1 MKTEFDRWPKKNQ
14 TDKFPPLKSLV
25 AFEATARLLNVTRA
39 AEELGVTQSAVSQ
52 QLRNLEKTLGVQLFF
67 RENLRLS
74 LTRNGELLA
83 PTVRTAFDSIYDRLS
98 ELHRHSNRV
107 RVAADSDTYAHILAP
122 SLALFLREHPAAQ
135 VWLSQLSENDEGAD
149 DGYDI
154 VLMLDSAS
162 SKYRESTGL
171 IPYPIELDA
180 IADQGLAVFVVPGME
195 MSEPVRLYLDWLNE
209 HVA

>member
-1 MKTEFDRWPKKNQ
+1 M
-14 TDKFPPLKSLV
+14 
-25 AFEATARLLNVTRA
+25 
-39 AEELGVTQSAVSQ
+39 
-52 QLRNLEKTLGVQLFF
+52 QLFF

-135 VWLSQLSENDEGAD
+135 VWLSQLSAADEGAD

>member
-1 MKTEFDRWPKKNQ
+1 MAEETNQ

-107 RVAADSDTYAHILAP
+107 RVAADSNTYAHILAP

>member
-1 MKTEFDRWPKKNQ
+1 MAEETNQ

-107 RVAADSDTYAHILAP
+107 RVAADSNTYAHILAP

-171 IPYPIELDA
+171 IPYPMELDA

-209 HVA
+209 QVA

>member
-1 MKTEFDRWPKKNQ
+1 MAEETNQ

-107 RVAADSDTYAHILAP
+107 RVAADSSTYAHILAP
-122 SLALFLREHPAAQ
+122 SLALFLREHPAAK
-135 VWLSQLSENDEGAD
+135 VWLSQLSANHEGAD

>member
-1 MKTEFDRWPKKNQ
+1 MAEETNQ

-98 ELHRHSNRV
+98 ELHRHRNRV
-107 RVAADSDTYAHILAP
+107 RVAADSDTYAQILAP
-122 SLALFLREHPAAQ
+122 AWA
-135 VWLSQLSENDEGAD
+135 WL
-149 DGYDI
+149 
-154 VLMLDSAS
+154 V
-162 SKYRESTGL
+162 
-171 IPYPIELDA
+171 
-180 IADQGLAVFVVPGME
+180 
-195 MSEPVRLYLDWLNE
+195 
-209 HVA
+209 

>member
-1 MKTEFDRWPKKNQ
+1 MAEETNQ

>member
-1 MKTEFDRWPKKNQ
+1 MAEETNQ

-107 RVAADSDTYAHILAP
+107 RVAADSSTYAHILAP

>member
-1 MKTEFDRWPKKNQ
+1 MAEETNQ

-107 RVAADSDTYAHILAP
+107 RVAADSNTYAHILAP

-171 IPYPIELDA
+171 IPYPMELDA

>member
-1 MKTEFDRWPKKNQ
+1 MAEETNQ

-52 QLRNLEKTLGVQLFF
+52 QLRNLEKTLDVQLFF

-74 LTRNGELLA
+74 LMRNGELLA

>member
-1 MKTEFDRWPKKNQ
+1 MAEETNQ

-83 PTVRTAFDSIYDRLS
+83 PTVGTAFDSIYDRLS

-180 IADQGLAVFVVPGME
+180 IADHGLAVFVVPGME

>member
-1 MKTEFDRWPKKNQ
+1 M
-14 TDKFPPLKSLV
+14 S
-25 AFEATARLLNVTRA
+25 
-39 AEELGVTQSAVSQ
+39 
-52 QLRNLEKTLGVQLFF
+52 
-67 RENLRLS
+67 
-74 LTRNGELLA
+74 
-83 PTVRTAFDSIYDRLS
+83 
-98 ELHRHSNRV
+98 
-107 RVAADSDTYAHILAP
+107 TYAHILAP

-135 VWLSQLSENDEGAD
+135 VWLSQLSAADEGAD

>member
-1 MKTEFDRWPKKNQ
+1 MAEDNNP

-74 LTRNGELLA
+74 LTRSGELLA

-98 ELHRHSNRV
+98 ELHRHSRRV
-107 RVAADSDTYAHILAP
+107 RVTADPNTYAEVLAP
-122 SLALFLREHPAAQ
+122 SLALFLKQHPSAQ
-135 VWLSQLSENDEGAD
+135 VWLSQIADFEEGAEE
-149 DGYDI
+149 GFDI
-154 VLMLDSAS
+154 LLVSDNVAWRYGGS
-162 SKYRESTGL
+162 SGL
-171 IPYPIELDA
+171 IPYPIDLKA
-180 IADQGLAVFVVPGME
+180 LAGQGLAAFVVPGME
-195 MSEPVRLYLDWLNE
+195 MSEPVRLYLNWLNQR
-209 HVA
+209 VAEVK

>member
-1 MKTEFDRWPKKNQ
+1 MAEETNQ

-52 QLRNLEKTLGVQLFF
+52 QLRNLERTLGVQLFF

-98 ELHRHSNRV
+98 ELHRHSHRV
-107 RVAADSDTYAHILAP
+107 RIAADSNTYANMLAP
-122 SLALFLREHPAAQ
+122 SLAVFLKEHPAAQ
-135 VWLSQLSENDEGAD
+135 VWLSQISENHEGMD
-149 DGYDI
+149 DGFDV
-154 VLMLDSAS
+154 VLV
-162 SKYRESTGL
+162 SKRAAWKHRDSTGL
-171 IPYPIELDA
+171 IPYPIALEA
-180 IADQGLAVFVVPGME
+180 IADQGLDVFVVPGME
-195 MSEPVRLYLDWLNE
+195 MSEPVRLYLDWLDQR
-209 HVA
+209 VA

>member
-1 MKTEFDRWPKKNQ
+1 MAEETNQ

-25 AFEATARLLNVTRA
+25 AFEATARLLNATRA

-107 RVAADSDTYAHILAP
+107 RVAADSSTYAHILAP

>member
-1 MKTEFDRWPKKNQ
+1 MAEETNQ

-135 VWLSQLSENDEGAD
+135 VWLSQLSANDEGAD

>member
-1 MKTEFDRWPKKNQ
+1 MAEETNQ

-135 VWLSQLSENDEGAD
+135 VWLSQISANDDGMD

-154 VLMLDSAS
+154 VLMSDSAS
-162 SKYRESTGL
+162 LKYRESTGL

-180 IADQGLAVFVVPGME
+180 IEDQGLAVFVVPGME

>member
-1 MKTEFDRWPKKNQ
+1 LAEDNNL

-98 ELHRHSNRV
+98 ELYRQSNRV
-107 RVAADSDTYAHILAP
+107 RVAADSATYANVLAP
-122 SLALFLREHPAAQ
+122 SLASFLKENPACQ
-135 VWLSQLSENDEGAD
+135 VWLSQVQSFDEVLD
-149 DGYDI
+149 DGFD
-154 VLMLDSAS
+154 VMLVADTIPWRHRDSS
-162 SKYRESTGL
+162 GL
-171 IPYPIELDA
+171 IPYPIELNT
-180 IADQGLAVFVVPGME
+180 IISRGVTVFVVPGME
-195 MSEPVRLYLDWLNE
+195 MSESVRLYLDWLNRQPT
-209 HVA
+209 